1 MSHLITRRRLITSGL
16 GILAGGSGVALVA
29 GLANRYGLIPPD
41 HGGILGIG
49 ETLTY
54 AAQRIITAH
63 HSMAREF
70 SRSEISK
77 VAPVLGNPPQGDV
90 YQRLSHGGFAEWRLT
105 VDGLVA
111 RPTSFSLADL
121 KRLPARSQVTHQAC
135 EEGWS
140 FIAEWIGVPLSYVL
154 NLVGALPQARYVV
167 ALPYENDEP
176 PNVWWE
182 SIDMADA
189 YHPQTLLA
197 YGMNGSDLPSPHGAP
212 LRLKVPRQLGYK
224 NVKYL
229 YHLTV
234 TDRVKN
240 IGKGLGG
247 SFPEAGW
254 SWWAGI

>member
-1 MSHLITRRRLITSGL
+1 MSGTVSRRKWLTTGAASA
-16 GILAGGSGVALVA
+16 AGAA
-29 GLANRYGLIPPD
+29 GLALAAKIADRYGLIPPD
-41 HGGILGIG
+41 CGGIWGPG
-49 ETLTY
+49 VALTY
-54 AAQRIITAH
+54 AAQRMLMSG

-77 VAPVLGNPPQGDV
+77 VTPVSGKQPKTDE
-90 YQRLSHGGFAEWRLT
+90 YQRLKRDGFKEWRLT
-105 VDGLVA
+105 IDGLVA
-111 RPTSFSLADL
+111 RPSSFSLGDF
-121 KRLPARSQVTHQAC
+121 KRMPARSQVTHQAC

-154 NLVGALPQARYVV
+154 NLVGALPQARYMV

-182 SIDMADA
+182 SIDMAEA
-189 YHPQTLLA
+189 WHPQTLLA
-197 YGMNGSDLPSPHGAP
+197 YGMNGADLPLPHGAP

-234 TDRVKN
+234 TDSVKK

-254 SWWAGI
+254 SWWEGI